1 MKTADTSSA
10 KRAYEKPTVTEL
22 GDVRELTMGPGVGTK
37 IDLKT
42 GIKRP

>member
-1 MKTADTSSA
+1 METTAKPQA
-10 KRAYEKPTVTEL
+10 KRAYEKPAVTEL
-22 GDVRELTMGPGVGTK
+22 GDVRELTMGAGIGTK

>member
-1 MKTADTSSA
+1 MKPADTSPA
-10 KRAYEKPTVTEL
+10 KRAYEKPAVTEL
-22 GDVRELTMGPGVGTK
+22 GDVRKLTLGPGVGTK